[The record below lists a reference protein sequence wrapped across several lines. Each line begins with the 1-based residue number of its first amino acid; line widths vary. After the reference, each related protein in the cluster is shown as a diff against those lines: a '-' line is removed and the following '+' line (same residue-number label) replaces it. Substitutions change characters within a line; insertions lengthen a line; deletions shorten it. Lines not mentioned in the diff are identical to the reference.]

1 MDKAF
6 GLLIKGV
13 PVPIPCHASEHLVL
27 LGLYLSEE
35 EALRGVDMGNMQV
48 LDGDKDKDRVNGRD
62 LLDEV
67 REDRWDALH

>member
-1 MDKAF
+1 MYKAC
-6 GLLIKGV
+6 GLLTKGV
-13 PVPIPCHASEHLVL
+13 PVPIPCHTSEHLVL
-27 LGLYLSEE
+27 HGLYLPEE
-35 EALRGVDMGNMQV
+35 KALRSIDMGNMQV